1 MPGAF
6 HSIGTLSSA
15 LSAFQR
21 AIDVT
26 GSNIA
31 NANTAGYS
39 RRKVNI
45 SSLNDVTF
53 WQNGP
58 RSVGSGVSIASI
70 NRVRDSFVDRN
81 ASRSQSLYGEAQ
93 ARAQHLASLEGIFG
107 EPSSEGISAALG
119 KVFDSFSALGASPNS
134 SAARAE
140 ARSAAITLTERIRD
154 ASSRISQERS
164 HATEAATADFNKV
177 TELTAKIAE
186 LNTEIAKFS
195 VDGSPNELMD
205 QRNLALDELS
215 GLIKIETFQHANNS
229 ITVSALGVV
238 LVDQGAS
245 QGLPD
250 GLNPALGTVDPALAG
265 ALRGGSLAGHLQGI
279 QAADNQSSW
288 LNDFASSLTT
298 EFNAIHS
305 TGVNSQGATGI
316 NLFNPNL
323 TSAGDMAVSTEV
335 MASAQAIVAGVT
347 NQPGDGGLA
356 QAMGN
361 LRQSSLGA
369 LNGRTFES
377 YFKDAMSALGAEVS
391 QAQNKADTELAVMS
405 QIENQRASL
414 SGVNLDEEFSDM
426 IRLQRS
432 YQAAARALSIADQMT
447 EDLLG
452 IVR

>member
-1 MPGAF
+1 MPGSF
-6 HSIGTLSSA
+6 HSIGSLSSA

-39 RRKVNI
+39 RRKVNM

-70 NRVRDSFVDRN
+70 NRVRDSFVDKN

-119 KVFDSFSALGASPNS
+119 KVFDSFSALGANPNS
-134 SAARAE
+134 SAAKAE
-140 ARSAAITLTERIRD
+140 VRSAAITLTERIRD

-164 HATEAATADFNKV
+164 HASDAAAADFNKV
-177 TELTAKIAE
+177 TELTAKIAS
-186 LNTEIAKFS
+186 LNKEISQRS

-215 GLIKIETFQHANNS
+215 GLIKIETFQHPNNS

-245 QGLPD
+245 QGLPNE
-250 GLNPALGTVDPALAG
+250 LNPALGAVDPALA
-265 ALRGGSLAGHLQGI
+265 ASLRGGSLSGHLQGI
-279 QAADNQSSW
+279 QAADQQSTW
-288 LNDFASSLTT
+288 LNNFASTLST

-305 TGVNSQGATGI
+305 TGTNSQGATGI
-316 NLFNPNL
+316 NLFDPGL
-323 TSAGDMAVSTEV
+323 TSASDMSVSAEV
-335 MASAQAIVAGVT
+335 FASAQAIVAGT
-347 NQPGDGGLA
+347 TGEPGDGGLA

-361 LRQSSLGA
+361 LRETSVGA
-369 LNGRTFES
+369 FSGRTFES
-377 YFKDAMSALGAEVS
+377 FFKDAMTGLGAEVS
-391 QAQNKADTELAVMS
+391 LAQNKADTELSVLN

-432 YQAAARALSIADQMT
+432 YQAAARALSIADQLT